1 MSVGTWCQFIVIGY
15 FQRDSVGTWC
25 QLIVIGYFR
34 RDSVGTWC
42 QLIVIGYFRRDNV
55 STWCQF
61 IFRSDAG
68 LYLMTLMDG
77 SYSWGDKPN
86 DQVLQRQVG
95 LKQAQ

>member
-1 MSVGTWCQFIVIGY
+1 M
-15 FQRDSVGTWC
+15 SVGTWC

-34 RDSVGTWC
+34 RDSVGTSC

-68 LYLMTLMDG
+68 LCLMTLMDG

-86 DQVLQRQVG
+86 APETGGSETSPMNRCSRDRW
-95 LKQAQ
+95 A